1 MTRYCAATCC
11 KNRGG
16 QAAST
21 KHKLSFYPFP
31 LHDRGRLKE
40 WLCNM
45 KQNKWYPT
53 KHQVLCSDHF
63 TPDSFSMR
71 WGIRYLKPN
80 AIPTIFSFTNNSQ
93 DTSELDVST
102 KEGMQDDAEIDTDT
116 LMSHVFCPNVT
127 NKLNHGFDRDK
138 YIDSDCKEVHLKN
151 TMNGIIISDSK
162 ATDLYFPNS
171 DYEIQAQLMTSSKS
185 CQTSSENVIVSSVED
200 LICQNNQVCFE
211 LQTDQNY
218 VTENVQEDHYSNVQK
233 ETLSLGLV
241 KQSSKQMAADKNSVL
256 TLIVPGGLAGNV
268 ISNNHQ
274 FTSLEK
280 LGFENDAQS
289 TSEILESEHSYC
301 RQTTDRHYL
310 WQKIAKL
317 QSKIAVLEVQEN
329 ATLSRLKSLESL
341 ITQLKQENL
350 LSDEKLE
357 ILENCSSVDIA
368 IV

>member
-1 MTRYCAATCC
+1 
-11 KNRGG
+11 
-16 QAAST
+16 
-21 KHKLSFYPFP
+21 
-31 LHDRGRLKE
+31 
-40 WLCNM
+40 M

-350 LSDEKLE
+350 LSDEKLK